1 MLQEYYALYKL
12 FKKSGAGPKNG
23 EEYGA
28 PFQEEEWADDDID
41 VPVVRY
47 EDNVSLFDPVNVQ
60 LDDLEE
66 ILSGI
71 PYAPGVPQ
79 TFTSIPQVSFF
90 SLLMINMVWPYFTC
104 FLYLLQK
111 IIVTRR
117 LTEKKSC
124 RALW

>member
-28 PFQEEEWADDDID
+28 PFQEEEWVDEEEE
-41 VPVVRY
+41 PVVRCV
-47 EDNVSLFDPVNVQ
+47 DNVSLVDVQ

-71 PYAPGVPQ
+71 PFAPGVPQ
-79 TFTSIPQVSFF
+79 TCTNIPQVSFF
-90 SLLMINMVWPYFTC
+90 SL
-104 FLYLLQK
+104 
-111 IIVTRR
+111 
-117 LTEKKSC
+117 
-124 RALW
+124 